1 MMPRFYLNH
10 NNMNKIKYLAAIV
23 ILISLSFMGFNDA
36 YVPKYKMMNDKVIK
50 RNDGALYLKGV
61 INIKFKSSINGF
73 SDKSFN
79 ILKLDNSLL
88 GLSVSKI
95 EQRHP
100 LKQNVSRRMK
110 GDEELAKVFA
120 IHFAGDQ
127 DPTEISL
134 KVLEEN
140 KDIIEWAEPDLV
152 YEADFIPNDPSV
164 GNQYHIAKIAAYT
177 AWDISQGDTNVV
189 IGIIDSG
196 SDLDH
201 PDLAANIKYNYAEN
215 PTNGL
220 DDDGNG
226 YIDDWR
232 GWDFA
237 GANYQSLTEDNNPN
251 IVTSYCEHG
260 SHVSGCASQV
270 TNNSVHGAGIGFK
283 CKLLISKHGA
293 DNDNTG
299 GGYSYVY
306 NTNAGLTYC
315 YQNGAKVMNCSF
327 GSTQPS
333 SYTQLVINNAWANG
347 VITVASAGNEGS
359 NVARYPASYQNVIS
373 VASTNS
379 SDQKS
384 WFSNYHST
392 VDVCAP
398 GSSILSTL
406 FNNSYAV
413 FDGTSMSSPV
423 CAGTIALIRSKFPD
437 YTAAQVVTRLL
448 TGCDSIYNINPGYVG
463 LLGAGR
469 INAFKSLQPLTSVN
483 QNGTEIPLAYK
494 LEQNYPNPFNP
505 GTIINF
511 SIPKS
516 GFVNLSVFDSKG
528 NLIETLVNENKNAGN
543 YTVSFKAVTLSS
555 GIYYYRISA
564 GGFIGAKKMMFIK

>member
-1 MMPRFYLNH
+1 MD
-10 NNMNKIKYLAAIV
+10 KIKYLSAIV

-36 YVPKYKMMNDKVIK
+36 YVPKYKMMNDVVIK
-50 RNDGALYLKGV
+50 RNDGALYLKGLV
-61 INIKFKSSINGF
+61 NVKFKNSVSGI
-73 SDKSFN
+73 SAKAFN
-79 ILKLDNSLL
+79 ISKLDNSISEI
-88 GLSVSKI
+88 SVVKT

-100 LKQNVSRRMK
+100 LKTDVLKRMK
-110 GDEELAKVFA
+110 GDEELAKIYA
-120 IHFAGDQ
+120 IYYSGDI
-127 DPTEISL
+127 DPTEVSAKI
-134 KVLEEN
+134 LEEN
-140 KDIIEWAEPDLV
+140 KDIIEWAEPDVV
-152 YEADFIPNDPSV
+152 YEADFIPNDPNV
-164 GNQYHIAKIAAYT
+164 TNQYHIAKIAAYT
-177 AWDISQGDTNVV
+177 AWDVSQGDTNVV

-215 PTNGL
+215 PTNGI

-237 GANYQSLTEDNNPN
+237 GPNYLSLSEDNDPN

-299 GGYSYVY
+299 SGYSYVY

-327 GSTQPS
+327 GSSQPS

-347 VITVASAGNEGS
+347 VITVASAGNDGA
-359 NVARYPASYQNVIS
+359 NVARYPASYQNVVS

-384 WFSNYHST
+384 WFSNYHTT
-392 VDVCAP
+392 VDICAP

-406 FNNSYAV
+406 YNNSYAV
-413 FDGTSMSSPV
+413 FDGTSMSSPI

-469 INAFKSLQPLTSVN
+469 INAFKSLQPLTSLS
-483 QNGTEIPLAYK
+483 QNGTEIPAVYR

-505 GTIINF
+505 STKINF

-516 GFVNLSVFDSKG
+516 GHVNLSVYDSKG
-528 NLIETLVNENKNAGN
+528 SLIETIVNENKNAGN
-543 YTVSFKAVTLSS
+543 YTVTFNAISISS
-555 GIYYYRISA
+555 GVYYYRITA
-564 GGFIGAKKMMFIK
+564 GEYSGVKKMMFIK